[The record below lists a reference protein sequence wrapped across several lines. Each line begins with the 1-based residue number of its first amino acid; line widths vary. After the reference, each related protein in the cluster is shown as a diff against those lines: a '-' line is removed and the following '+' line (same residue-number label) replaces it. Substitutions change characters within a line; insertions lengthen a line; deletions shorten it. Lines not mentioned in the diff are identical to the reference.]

1 MCDVS
6 IVEIKMERSKEC
18 NICSHNMDKKG
29 IEEENN
35 NKMYIYIERE
45 NVQNCAQEIK

>member
-1 MCDVS
+1 
-6 IVEIKMERSKEC
+6 MERSKEC

-29 IEEENN
+29 NCIEKEENN

-45 NVQNCAQEIK
+45 NVQNCVQEIK